1 MKKFF
6 TIFLCVAGID
16 FANAKE
22 EYPNISGQVL
32 FEARADRILSSKKTG
47 VKSNAGYINIE
58 PDFALNIN
66 ENWAIKTGWR
76 MLPIRQRR
84 YDYPER
90 SRTILGDEEGVSR
103 GFNQDDTGVVVE
115 EIKIAFE
122 NEDMKFAAGKFNPSF
137 ATLYRRN
144 KRIGLFVTDFT
155 EDYEIR
161 EKIGAT
167 ASAILENSEIS
178 VSTFFADA
186 TGLSDSAITHRK
198 KQNRNDDLASN
209 NGTLSS
215 YTITME
221 GEKLF
226 GVKDLF
232 YNFGYRSLDVDN
244 SAQNAGAETGF
255 TANLEYLYKMSRNTS
270 IIPVIE
276 YVRLKNFTG
285 RKGRDANYLTAAL
298 IGKYSSWTASFASVF
313 RNNKNNYPSAA
324 VAKNNDK
331 LYQLSVS
338 YKFRNNIS
346 LDISRADIKEDGFK
360 ATSLGFIASYL
371 YEF

>member
-1 MKKFF
+1 MKKIF
-6 TIFLCVAGID
+6 TIFLCVTGIN

-32 FEARADRILSSKKTG
+32 FEARGDHILSSKKTG

-66 ENWAIKTGWR
+66 QNWAVKTGWR
-76 MLPIRQRR
+76 ILPIRQRR

-90 SRTILGDEEGVSR
+90 SRTILGDSEGVSR
-103 GFNQDDTGVVVE
+103 GFNQDDTGIVVE
-115 EIKIAFE
+115 ELKIAFE
-122 NEDMKFAAGKFNPSF
+122 NEDMKFAAGKFNPTF

-155 EDYEIR
+155 EDYELR

-167 ASAILENSEIS
+167 ASAILEDSEIS
-178 VSTFFADA
+178 ISTFFADT
-186 TGLSDSAITHRK
+186 TGLSDSAISHRK
-198 KQNRNDDLASN
+198 KESRNDGLASN

-215 YTITME
+215 YSITME
-221 GEKLF
+221 GKELL
-226 GVKDLF
+226 GVQNLF
-232 YNFGYRSLDVDN
+232 YNIGYRGLDVDKDTIN
-244 SAQNAGAETGF
+244 GGRETGF
-255 TANLEYLYKMSRNTS
+255 TANLEYLHKLGRNSS

-313 RNNKNNYPSAA
+313 RNNKNNYALAERS
-324 VAKNNDK
+324 KNHDR
-331 LYQLSVS
+331 LYQLSVG

-346 LDISRADIKEDGFK
+346 LDISRADIKEDGYK
-360 ATSLGFIASYL
+360 ASSIGFIASYL